1 MQQRLDVVE
10 LVAVVAGAFHLVLV
24 VTGFEIAV
32 AADTSYAV
40 AASAD
45 ADAAIAAVDA
55 AIAAPAY
62 AGAGCAFAGDVSET
76 RREADCP
83 VRRGHYL
90 DDRQRLLEACNWHRR
105 WAWTDVR
112 WGLTS
117 VPCGPY
123 RCSETSTCSLNL
135 PYRPYFRVPVYVGN
149 KPHSACRSDCTGET
163 LDKACPVDLLL
174 RLHNGG

>member
-10 LVAVVAGAFHLVLV
+10 LVAVVAGAFHFVLV
-24 VTGFEIAV
+24 VTRFAEIAV

-40 AASAD
+40 AAPAD

-83 VRRGHYL
+83 VRRGRYL

-112 WGLTS
+112 
-117 VPCGPY
+117 
-123 RCSETSTCSLNL
+123 
-135 PYRPYFRVPVYVGN
+135 
-149 KPHSACRSDCTGET
+149 
-163 LDKACPVDLLL
+163 
-174 RLHNGG
+174 

>member
-24 VTGFEIAV
+24 TRFEIAV

-40 AASAD
+40 AAPAD

-55 AIAAPAY
+55 AIAASAY
-62 AGAGCAFAGDVSET
+62 AGVGCAFVGDVSET

-83 VRRGHYL
+83 VRRGRYL

-112 WGLTS
+112 
-117 VPCGPY
+117 
-123 RCSETSTCSLNL
+123 
-135 PYRPYFRVPVYVGN
+135 
-149 KPHSACRSDCTGET
+149 
-163 LDKACPVDLLL
+163 
-174 RLHNGG
+174 